1 MFCHDLHISFISQ
14 AVSAFKFVY
23 ACIFSSLDCHGIF
36 YLGDT
41 WKAGRN
47 DDNSIRF
54 RMSGSGRRKDIENYI
69 QREPGEE
76 RYGGKCKSLRRLN
89 GVRGTVNR
97 VFAPHVT
104 E

>member
-1 MFCHDLHISFISQ
+1 
-14 AVSAFKFVY
+14 
-23 ACIFSSLDCHGIF
+23 
-36 YLGDT
+36 
-41 WKAGRN
+41 
-47 DDNSIRF
+47 
-54 RMSGSGRRKDIENYI
+54 MSGSGRRKDIENYI